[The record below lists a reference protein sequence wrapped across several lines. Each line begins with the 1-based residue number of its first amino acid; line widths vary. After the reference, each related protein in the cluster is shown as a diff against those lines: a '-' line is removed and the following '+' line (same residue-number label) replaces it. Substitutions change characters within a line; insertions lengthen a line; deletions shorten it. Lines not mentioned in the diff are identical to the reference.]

1 MLNYTKT
8 KITIIFNFKMW
19 IQALYEQFRTVHVGE
34 FLTRKKEGLSTQYL
48 NRHNAE

>member
-34 FLTRKKEGLSTQYL
+34 FLTRKKESHNTQYL
-48 NRHNAE
+48 NRRSAK